1 MKKSTIVALVI
12 SIVIFGGAFIYLKDK
27 KLKADKVTTSTTTT
41 TEKEAPKAVSGT
53 YYGIDVSHW
62 NGNIVEDID
71 KMDDLSFGIC
81 KATQGVD
88 YVDPD
93 FDMNWGALQKK
104 GLIRGAYHFYK
115 TENSPTTQAQFYY
128 DHLSAHSD
136 KKQMTFIVDIEA
148 GSLSGKETISSV
160 EEGLLAFLKKLK
172 ELTGKTPMVYTNYA
186 FANKYLTDA
195 TLAQYPLWLAE
206 YSGQASPSI
215 PTVWQQEGYTIWQK
229 TDTHDLNSSKVDYDE
244 YNGVL
249 AALNVF
255 GE

>member
-27 KLKADKVTTSTTTT
+27 RQKADAVTTTTT
-41 TEKEAPKAVSGT
+41 TEKETPKAVSGT

-62 NGNIVEDID
+62 NGNIVEDIN

-81 KATQGVD
+81 KATQGVG
-88 YVDPD
+88 YIDPD
-93 FDMNWGALQKK
+93 FDTNWKALRQK

-115 TENSPTTQAQFYY
+115 TNKEPVEQAQYY
-128 DHLSAHSD
+128 YQQLKGHSD
-136 KKQMTFIVDIEA
+136 DRQMTFIVDIEA
-148 GSLSGKETISSV
+148 GSLSGNETASDV
-160 EEGLLAFLKKLK
+160 EKVLLSFLK
-172 ELTGKTPMVYTNYA
+172 ELETLSGKTPMVYTNYA
-186 FANKYLTDA
+186 FANQYLTNA
-195 TLAQYPLWLAE
+195 TLAKYPLWLAE

-215 PTVWQQEGYTIWQK
+215 PAAWQQDGYTIWQK

-249 AALNVF
+249 GALNVF